1 MYSLAV
7 DKKHGNKKGIASALV
22 HSCKKFLSNMHDL
35 CVKRR
40 LYLQVWETN
49 HAAVALYKRLGY
61 REMMP
66 EVIQLSTEDINS
78 GLLEDGELIL
88 FAKDLPISTE
98 YSLD

>member
-1 MYSLAV
+1 
-7 DKKHGNKKGIASALV
+7 
-22 HSCKKFLSNMHDL
+22 
-35 CVKRR
+35 
-40 LYLQVWETN
+40 
-49 HAAVALYKRLGY
+49 
-61 REMMP
+61 MP